1 VGRSSLQVSRQV
13 SALQN
18 RFNGYKA
25 LGWVL
30 DTFPPPLIAAATI
43 SGFP

>member
-1 VGRSSLQVSRQV
+1 VSRQV

-25 LGWVL
+25 LGRVL
-30 DTFPPPLIAAATI
+30 DTFRLPLIAAATI

>member
-1 VGRSSLQVSRQV
+1 VSCQV

-25 LGWVL
+25 LGRVL
-30 DTFPPPLIAAATI
+30 DTFRPPLIAAATI

>member
-1 VGRSSLQVSRQV
+1 VHLSLRVSRQV
-13 SALQN
+13 SALQI

-25 LGWVL
+25 LGSVL
-30 DTFPPPLIAAATI
+30 DTVRPPLIAAATI